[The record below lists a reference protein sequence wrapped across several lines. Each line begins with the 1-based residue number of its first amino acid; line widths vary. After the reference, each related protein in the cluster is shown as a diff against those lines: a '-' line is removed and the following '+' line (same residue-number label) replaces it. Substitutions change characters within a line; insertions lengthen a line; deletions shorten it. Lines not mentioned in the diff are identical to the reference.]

1 MVHINKN
8 KLSKKNIRKYKNK
21 RSKKTVSLL
30 KCGGNPEINIIVR
43 YSLLDDLQEYNVVLD
58 NNKDTLL
65 SLKKNIYDKLGIEIE
80 DQQILFNDREYNDTD
95 PLAIIGLINGSI
107 VYVKNIYIPPDK
119 LLVINITIKDINQ
132 TEIFK
137 LNKDNTVYQ
146 LKELLYDYYG
156 GEIEDQRLTFEGKEL
171 INTQYLSELG
181 LISNISTI
189 FYEDTLILDYL
200 TIMIV
205 NNNNGKEIIIKI
217 HKNDT
222 VLGLKKIIYKYFS
235 IKVEEQRL
243 IFENRE
249 LDDSQ
254 ILSESGLISNSSIV
268 YVDDTS

>member
-1 MVHINKN
+1 MVQIKKN
-8 KLSKKNIRKYKNK
+8 KLSKKNIRKYK
-21 RSKKTVSLL
+21 RSKKTINIL
-30 KCGGNPEINIIVR
+30 KHGGNPEINIIVR

-58 NNKDTLL
+58 NMDTLL

-80 DQQILFNDREYNDTD
+80 DQQILFNGREYNDTD
-95 PLAIIGLINGSI
+95 SLAIVGLINGSI

-189 FYEDTLILDYL
+189 FYEDTLIVDYL

-205 NNNNGKEIIIKI
+205 KYDKQIIIKV

-222 VLGLKKIIYKYFS
+222 VLGLKKIIYEYFS
-235 IKVEEQRL
+235 IKVEDQRL
-243 IFENRE
+243 IFENSE

-254 ILSESGLISNSSIV
+254 ILSECGLISNSSIV